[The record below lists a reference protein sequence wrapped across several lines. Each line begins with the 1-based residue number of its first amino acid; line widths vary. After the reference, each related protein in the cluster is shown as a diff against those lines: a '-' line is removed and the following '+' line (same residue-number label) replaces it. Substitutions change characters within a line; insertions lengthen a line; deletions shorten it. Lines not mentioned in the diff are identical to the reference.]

1 MKRQFPEGFLWG
13 ASSSA
18 HQTEG
23 AWNEDGKGLT
33 VQDTRPRDNH
43 DIADFTEAVDHYHRY
58 REDIKLL
65 AEMGANVFRFS
76 ISWARILPT
85 GSGQVNQ
92 AGLDHYND
100 VIDTCLEFG
109 VEPMITLYHFDL
121 PQVLQD
127 NGGWDS
133 RDTVE
138 AFAEYSRIVF
148 EAYGDRVKRW
158 LTINEPN
165 IMLLVDKKILG
176 VEIPLKRKYQQFH
189 HLMIAEKKAFKLCHE
204 LVDGGQI
211 GPVPNISIVYPA
223 SSKPKDY
230 RASLYFNAIRNWAY
244 LDFSCRGRY
253 NPLLLNYL
261 KQKGL
266 TVEITDEDRELMAS
280 EKPDFVAMN
289 YYTSV
294 TVEYPE
300 NAENM
305 TDGISDQQSEDIM
318 DAGFYKGFT
327 NPNLSKTEFSWTID
341 PDGMLNTLLAIEDR
355 YAMPIIITENG
366 LGAYDELTSEGTI
379 DDDYRI
385 DYYRKHLAKCQ
396 EAIEAGVQLIGYSP
410 WSAMDLISVHEGIR
424 KRYGFIFVDRNEKD
438 VKEMARFPKK
448 SYYWYQN
455 VIAENAVDDG
465 EE

>member
-176 VEIPLKRKYQQFH
+176 VEIPLERKYQQFH
-189 HLMIAEKKAFKLCHE
+189 HLMIAEKKAFKL
-204 LVDGGQI
+204 
-211 GPVPNISIVYPA
+211 
-223 SSKPKDY
+223 
-230 RASLYFNAIRNWAY
+230 
-244 LDFSCRGRY
+244 
-253 NPLLLNYL
+253 
-261 KQKGL
+261 
-266 TVEITDEDRELMAS
+266 
-280 EKPDFVAMN
+280 
-289 YYTSV
+289 
-294 TVEYPE
+294 
-300 NAENM
+300 
-305 TDGISDQQSEDIM
+305 
-318 DAGFYKGFT
+318 
-327 NPNLSKTEFSWTID
+327 
-341 PDGMLNTLLAIEDR
+341 
-355 YAMPIIITENG
+355 
-366 LGAYDELTSEGTI
+366 
-379 DDDYRI
+379 
-385 DYYRKHLAKCQ
+385 
-396 EAIEAGVQLIGYSP
+396 
-410 WSAMDLISVHEGIR
+410 
-424 KRYGFIFVDRNEKD
+424 
-438 VKEMARFPKK
+438 
-448 SYYWYQN
+448 
-455 VIAENAVDDG
+455 
-465 EE
+465 